1 MGISTGILK
10 NTESDG
16 LKYLCRLIILNKQ
29 KCEHDDMVKLEID
42 FPEDDYN
49 FINHFSQIV
58 EENIN
63 KFVVATVHDNIIRLK
78 SEIKEI
84 V

>member
-1 MGISTGILK
+1 
-10 NTESDG
+10 
-16 LKYLCRLIILNKQ
+16 
-29 KCEHDDMVKLEID
+29 MVKLEID

-63 KFVVATVHDNIIRLK
+63 KFVVTTVHDNIIRLK